1 MTIMC
6 TLLNYQMQDLEEQQ
20 RKKQT
25 KKTDAETIE
34 IIVPATIPLSC
45 K

>member
-1 MTIMC
+1 MC
-6 TLLNYQMQDLEEQQ
+6 SLLNYQTRDLEEHLQQ

-34 IIVPATIPLSC
+34 IITPATIFS
-45 K
+45 

>member
-1 MTIMC
+1 MC
-6 TLLNYQMQDLEEQQ
+6 TLLNYQTRDFEENLQQ

-25 KKTDAETIE
+25 MKTEAETIE

>member
-6 TLLNYQMQDLEEQQ
+6 SLLNYQMRDLEEQ

-34 IIVPATIPLSC
+34 IIIPATIPLSC